1 MNTHTPSGHTNA
13 ITASRVI
20 GTAVYNTAGDHIG
33 DIEDVMLEKMS
44 NGIMFA
50 VIGFGGFLGIGEK
63 YHALPWSTLDYDEDK
78 GGYVV
83 PFTKEQLE
91 AAPSYSIDDLA
102 SGNGTAARD
111 ASYEYYKVDPY
122 W

>member
-1 MNTHTPSGHTNA
+1 MATTTGHTKA
-13 ITASRVI
+13 IQASRVI
-20 GTAVYNTAGDHIG
+20 GTSVYNTAGENIG
-33 DIEDVMLEKMS
+33 TIEDVMLDKLS

-63 YHALPWSTLDYDEDK
+63 YHAIPWSVLDYEPSR

-83 PFTKEQLE
+83 PFTREQLE
-91 AAPSYSIDDLA
+91 AAPSYAIEDLT
-102 SGNGTAARD
+102 SHDGTAARD
-111 ASYEYYKVDPY
+111 ASFDYYKVDPY

>member
-1 MNTHTPSGHTNA
+1 MQTPAGHTKA

-20 GTAVYNTAGDHIG
+20 GTAVYNSAGDRIG
-33 DIEDVMLEKMS
+33 SIEDVMLDKMS

-63 YHALPWSTLDYDEDK
+63 YHAIPWSSLDYDERM

-83 PFTKEQLE
+83 PFSREQLE
-91 AAPSYSIDDLA
+91 SAPSYSINDLT
-102 SGNGTAARD
+102 NGDGTTARD